1 MTSSKPL
8 PQQEM
13 NAKNSITSLTA
24 ADNGDA
30 AVAPHVG
37 RGRGLGVLGA
47 EVDEYDGLAQPR
59 VAVGHGSGRKVP
71 ERGVFFVSCR

>member
-1 MTSSKPL
+1 MTGP
-8 PQQEM
+8 
-13 NAKNSITSLTA
+13 A
-24 ADNGDA
+24 NGGA
-30 AVAPHVG
+30 AVTPHVG

-71 ERGVFFVSCR
+71 ERGVFFVSRT

>member
-1 MTSSKPL
+1 M
-8 PQQEM
+8 
-13 NAKNSITSLTA
+13 TSLTA
-24 ADNGDA
+24 ADNGGA

-59 VAVGHGSGRKVP
+59 VAVSHGSGRKVP
-71 ERGVFFVSCR
+71 ERGVFFVSWR

>member
-1 MTSSKPL
+1 MTGP
-8 PQQEM
+8 
-13 NAKNSITSLTA
+13 A
-24 ADNGDA
+24 NGGA

-47 EVDEYDGLAQPR
+47 EVDENDGLAQPR

-71 ERGVFFVSCR
+71 ERGVFFVSCC

>member
-1 MTSSKPL
+1 MTGPA
-8 PQQEM
+8 
-13 NAKNSITSLTA
+13 NR
-24 ADNGDA
+24 GA

-71 ERGVFFVSCR
+71 ERGVFFVSWN